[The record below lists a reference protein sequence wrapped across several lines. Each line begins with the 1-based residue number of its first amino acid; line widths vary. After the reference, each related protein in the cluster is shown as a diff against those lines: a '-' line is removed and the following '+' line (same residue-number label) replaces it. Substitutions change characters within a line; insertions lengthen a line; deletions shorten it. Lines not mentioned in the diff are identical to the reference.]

1 MKIRDKL
8 KQQIL
13 KGDNPEIEDI
23 IKKYKAQRNLCNRLI
38 KAEKNKLMYK
48 RLADCGPPEI
58 WRIVN
63 EITKPRQ
70 ANSKLTIRVKDR
82 TIDNEKEVANEI
94 NTFFIEKVKGLIGR
108 VDKTKQINPIEK
120 IKEINPGGRTNE
132 KGERLIT
139 PLVLQPVEES
149 KVKKNHPRAQA

>member
-1 MKIRDKL
+1 MEDVDDMTEFWTTEINKVFNEMAPLKEKSIRKGKKIGLSKETKEQMKIRDKL

-13 KGDNPEIEDI
+13 KGNNPEIEDI

-94 NTFFIEKVKGLIGR
+94 NTFFI
-108 VDKTKQINPIEK
+108 
-120 IKEINPGGRTNE
+120 
-132 KGERLIT
+132 
-139 PLVLQPVEES
+139 
-149 KVKKNHPRAQA
+149 